1 MNKKEVKIYTYTPEV
16 EIISTSRAKKRAA
29 EKLKIPFSIGDEL
42 KASRLLRN
50 KEYYI
55 HVDLSNISGFRK
67 YEYYK
72 LMKKYYID
80 EVRNILHP
88 HHKLKSFIAF
98 SSFAIAL
105 GALTYYALGKENQ
118 INPEPQKIQKA
129 MPNQSAKEAQNT
141 RE

>member
-1 MNKKEVKIYTYTPEV
+1 MPEV

-29 EKLKIPFSIGDEL
+29 EKLNIPFSLGDEIKTPDFL
-42 KASRLLRN
+42 K
-50 KEYYI
+50 KQEYHV
-55 HVDLSNISGFRK
+55 HVDLSNLHG
-67 YEYYK
+67 YEMHQYHK
-72 LMKKYYID
+72 LMKKYYIK
-80 EVRNILHP
+80 ELKNILHP

>member
-1 MNKKEVKIYTYTPEV
+1 MTNKEVKFYTYTPEV

-42 KASRLLRN
+42 RASRLLRN
-50 KEYYI
+50 KEYHI
-55 HVDLSNISGFRK
+55 HVDLSKVSGFRK
-67 YEYYK
+67 HEYYK

-88 HHKLKSFIAF
+88 HHKLKNIIAF
-98 SSFAIAL
+98 AALALSL
-105 GALTYYALGKENQ
+105 GAFAYYSSSKEK
-118 INPEPQKIQKA
+118 PLDSRPKTIQKA
-129 MPNQSAKEAQNT
+129 SSNQAAKEAQNT

>member
-1 MNKKEVKIYTYTPEV
+1 MNNKEVKFYTYTPEV

-29 EKLKIPFSIGDEL
+29 EKLKIPFSTGDEL
-42 KASRLLRN
+42 IASRLLRN
-50 KEYYI
+50 KEYHI
-55 HVDLSNISGFRK
+55 HVDLSKVSGFRK
-67 YEYYK
+67 HEYYK

-129 MPNQSAKEAQNT
+129 SSNQAAKEAQNT